1 MGEFLDHVFHF
12 PTMLFTA
19 ALVVVICFWV
29 LVLVGAVGHDSFDA
43 DMDTDALSLGGVP
56 VSVSVSLV
64 IALAWTMSLSGSVLL
79 AETGTAQGSHRLLAV
94 VLVPASLFCAWRL
107 TRLLVRPL
115 ARLFP
120 DEPGPSRIDFVGL
133 TCTIRTRRVDEG
145 FGQAEVTALDGS
157 TALVQVRRS
166 GLDVTAALALGS
178 TGLLYAYDDAGEFFW
193 VAPY

>member
-19 ALVVVICFWV
+19 AMVVVICFWV
-29 LVLVGAVGHDSFDA
+29 LVVVGAVGHDSFDT
-43 DMDTDALSLGGVP
+43 DVDSDALSLGGVP
-56 VSVSVSLV
+56 VSLSVSLV
-64 IALAWTMSLSGSVLL
+64 IALAWTMSLAGSVLL
-79 AETGTAQGSHRLLAV
+79 AELDMSRGPHLLLTV
-94 VLVPASLFCAWRL
+94 VLLPVSLFCAWRL
-107 TRLLVRPL
+107 TRLLIRPL
-115 ARLFP
+115 TKLFP

-133 TCTIRTRRVDEG
+133 PCTIRTRRVDEG

-166 GLDVTAALALGS
+166 GLDVTATLALGS
-178 TGLLYAYDDAGEFFW
+178 TGLLYAYDDVGEFFW